1 VKYLSLPKE
10 LESNE
15 ELWYVIKS
23 MRFWLPMPIKNK
35 QWDYFILLKPSFLD
49 ELLHKLDL
57 SLWWN
62 FLDIHLN
69 KDERKIFLQNWIIE
83 EAISS
88 SQLEWAMTSSK
99 VAREMIASNRRP
111 AWKDEK
117 MILRKVW
124 KSHIY
129 KKIIF
134 FAKICLKIFPI
145 LRYK

>member
-1 VKYLSLPKE
+1 MIEYKLEKPDLSKISKKRLEYLNNNIYKIYFENNLYIYSNEKYLYWDKVKYLSLPKE

-35 QWDYFILLKPSFLD
+35 QWDYFMLWKPSFLD

-69 KDERKIFLQNWIIE
+69 KDEKKIFAKLNYW
-83 EAISS
+83 
-88 SQLEWAMTSSK
+88 
-99 VAREMIASNRRP
+99 RSN
-111 AWKDEK
+111 
-117 MILRKVW
+117 IF
-124 KSHIY
+124 KSIRMSY
-129 KKIIF
+129 D
-134 FAKICLKIFPI
+134 
-145 LRYK
+145 